1 MGEHIQVKIPSPEE
15 KTQHKLSERL
25 EESQGRVTFK
35 IEVKRRECLG
45 RVVSSAERSVRYT
58 LKRRPLDQAMLGEA
72 SKGILRGP
80 MGEAS
85 QPGW

>member
-1 MGEHIQVKIPSPEE
+1 MKTPSLEE

-25 EESQGRVTFK
+25 EENQGRVTFK
-35 IEVKRRECLG
+35 IEAERRECLG
-45 RVVSSAERSVRYT
+45 RVVSSAEKSVR
-58 LKRRPLDQAMLGEA
+58 LPLDQTMRQEV

-85 QPGW
+85 QAGW